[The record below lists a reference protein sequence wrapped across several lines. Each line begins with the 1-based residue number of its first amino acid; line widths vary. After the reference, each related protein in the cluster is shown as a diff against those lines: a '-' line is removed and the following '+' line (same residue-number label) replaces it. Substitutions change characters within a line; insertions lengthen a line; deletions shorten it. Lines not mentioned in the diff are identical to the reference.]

1 MAVRLGK
8 PTIIILLTLVTVG
21 GISTM
26 GIMQSTE
33 RMSSSGIIVR
43 PAPQPPSSPPSSPPS
58 GPSPPP
64 PEPSIEIDV
73 YTDQSCTQVMSV
85 VDWGEITA
93 GGSSYET
100 VFVRNNGQTDVV
112 ISLQTENW
120 TSQTAY
126 NYMSVSWDYG
136 GSVIG
141 PGEVVEVSL
150 ELSVDADCPAL
161 TSFGFDIVIIGS

>member
-1 MAVRLGK
+1 M
-8 PTIIILLTLVTVG
+8 IIILLTLVTVG

-33 RMSSSGIIVR
+33 RMSSSGIIIR
-43 PAPQPPSSPPSSPPS
+43 PAPQPPSSPSSPPS

-64 PEPSIEIDV
+64 PEPVVEIDV
-73 YTDQSCTQVMSV
+73 YTDQGCTQVMSV

-93 GGSSYET
+93 GGSSYAT

-112 ISLQTENW
+112 ISLETENW

-136 GSVIG
+136 GSVIS
-141 PGEVVEVSL
+141 PGGVVEVRL
-150 ELSVDADCPAL
+150 ELSVDSDCPAL

>member
-43 PAPQPPSSPPSSPPS
+43 PAPPPPSPPSSPPS

-64 PEPSIEIDV
+64 PEPAVEIDV
-73 YTDQSCTQVMSV
+73 YTDQGCTQVMTV

-93 GGSSYET
+93 GGSSHVSAY
-100 VFVRNNGQTDVV
+100 VRNNGQTDVV

-141 PGEVVEVSL
+141 PGGVVEVSL